1 MREIAL
7 HILDIAENSVAA
19 GASTVEITVDEDLAA
34 NSLRIVIQDDG
45 KGMDEQMLSRV
56 ADPFVTSRTTRAAGL
71 GIPFLKAAAE
81 ACNGNLRLSSE
92 PGRGTCL
99 EATFER
105 DHIDRMPLGDLPGT
119 VLALVV
125 GFPETHWVFSY
136 QVDGERF
143 TFDDGPLKKELED
156 IPLSEPSV
164 LRFIRETLQAGVA
177 RVQDAALSPAVFT
190 QGGQRASSQITPGS
204 Q

>member
-1 MREIAL
+1 MRELAL

-19 GASTVEITVDEDLAA
+19 GASTVEITVDEDLTR
-34 NSLRIVIQDDG
+34 NRICIVIQDDG

-56 ADPFVTSRTTRAAGL
+56 ADPFVTSRTTRTAGL

-81 ACNGNLRLSSE
+81 ACNGSLRLSSE
-92 PGRGTCL
+92 PGRGTRL
-99 EATFER
+99 EAEFER

-119 VLALVV
+119 VLTLVV
-125 GFPETHWVFSY
+125 GFPETRWVFNY

-143 TFDDGPLKKELED
+143 TFDDRSLKRELGD

-177 RVQDAALSPAVFT
+177 GIKSAALSPTVST
-190 QGGQRASSQITPGS
+190 QGG
-204 Q
+204 

>member
-1 MREIAL
+1 LRELAL

-19 GASTVEITVDEDLAA
+19 GASTVEITVDEDLTR
-34 NSLRIVIQDDG
+34 NRICIVIQDDG

-56 ADPFVTSRTTRAAGL
+56 ADPFVTSRTTRTAGL

-81 ACNGNLRLSSE
+81 ACNGSLRLSSE
-92 PGRGTCL
+92 PGRGTRL
-99 EATFER
+99 EAEFER

-119 VLALVV
+119 VLTLVV
-125 GFPETHWVFSY
+125 GFPETRWVFNY

-143 TFDDGPLKKELED
+143 TFDDRSLKRELGD

-177 RVQDAALSPAVFT
+177 GIKSAALSPTVST
-190 QGGQRASSQITPGS
+190 QGG
-204 Q
+204 

>member
-19 GASTVEITVDEDLAA
+19 GARTVEITVDEDQGR
-34 NSLRIVIQDDG
+34 NRIRIVIRDDG
-45 KGMDEQMLSRV
+45 KGMDPEMLLRV
-56 ADPFVTSRTTRAAGL
+56 TDPFVTSRTTRPAGL

-81 ACNGNLRLSSE
+81 ACNGGLRISSE

-99 EATFER
+99 EADFER

-125 GFPETHWVFSY
+125 GFPETHWVFHY
-136 QVDGERF
+136 QIDGERF
-143 TFDDGPLKKELED
+143 TFDDGPLKKELGD
-156 IPLSEPSV
+156 LALSEPSV

-177 RVQDAALSPAVFT
+177 GIRGAALSPRV
-190 QGGQRASSQITPGS
+190 STPGG
-204 Q
+204 